1 MYLTSGARPGVPSYP
16 RPQVWITAVERPG
29 TPGDRPRT
37 AI

>member
-1 MYLTSGARPGVPSYP
+1 MYLTSGAWSGVLSCA
-16 RPQVWITAVERPG
+16 RPQVWITAVERSG